1 MFEDA
6 KALVEKGKMKEAL
19 KTLSKVRD
27 DRSLWCLSPKEVS
40 RPKIR

>member
-27 DRSLWCLSPKEVS
+27 VMIDRSGV
-40 RPKIR
+40 